1 MPYFQG
7 HLMADLA
14 HETSPVD
21 ASLTEK
27 LNAGTSIAIE
37 LSARNIK
44 NGVCPF
50 SKVTRI
56 LR

>member
-1 MPYFQG
+1 
-7 HLMADLA
+7 MADLA